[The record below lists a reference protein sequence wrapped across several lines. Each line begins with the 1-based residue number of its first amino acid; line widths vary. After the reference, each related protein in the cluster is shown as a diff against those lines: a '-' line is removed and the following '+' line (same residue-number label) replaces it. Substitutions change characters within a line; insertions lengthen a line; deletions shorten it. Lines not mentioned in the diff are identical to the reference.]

1 VDSARRDRLGDDLR
15 GVLEGELLLDGLT
28 CALYA
33 TDASLFRVVPAA
45 VVRPRH
51 EPDVRAVV
59 RYAAEHQIPLT
70 ARGAGTGTAGACLGP
85 GVVIDFSRFMH
96 EVVEVGPDH
105 VRVQPG
111 VPWERL
117 TARLARDGRRIV
129 AEPASASTSTLGG
142 MAAVNSSG
150 PRSALH
156 GPTSDHLL
164 DCRVVLDDGDAVDLG
179 PLSRQ
184 LPDDAPDRLRAL
196 HRASIGLLERH
207 AETIAAERS
216 QVSSDRCGYRLHRAL
231 RAESLDY
238 TRLLAGSE
246 GTLGLFTELTLRTM
260 PLPGGRGAVLFGC
273 PDLET
278 ALRAARAALPRR
290 PAATELLDGRLL
302 SLLRG
307 RDPEH
312 GRLVPAQAG
321 AALLLEFEADSP
333 AEARR
338 QTLDFI
344 DELVRGRLPALL
356 AMPAF
361 VPEDAARLWAVVD
374 AALPSLSALR
384 GGPQAVPVIED
395 VAVPVER
402 LSDYLARLQGLLQR
416 HQTTA
421 AFMVHAA
428 AGQVHARPIL
438 DPTDPADAG
447 KLWAIAEDVTTLV
460 LELGGTISARH
471 GTGLSRTPWVAKQC
485 PRLAPV
491 FRELKAIFD
500 PRGVFNP
507 GNVVGPDPNRP
518 AWPLRG
524 RVSGASRE
532 GETGR
537 RGEEETIQSN
547 GTAGNGVSHLP
558 VAPSAVLSLSLVWQT
573 SDLPTQAAACNGCG
587 ACRTQSPARRMC
599 PVFRATRGEEATP
612 RAKANLL
619 QTVLAADCDPR
630 RLSADDVREV
640 ADLCVNCKM
649 CATECPSRV
658 NIPKLMLEAKA
669 AHVAEHG
676 LDRGDWALARVAA
689 FAAAGSAIA
698 PLTNRLLRGRF
709 TRWFLEKFF
718 GIARRRGLPPFA
730 PRSFLRLA
738 RKWGWTTKNVES
750 GAWSMGSEEPMTSLP
765 MLHAPRST
773 NKVAL
778 FVDIFANYHDPAI
791 AEAAVRVLR
800 HHGVDVVV
808 PLDQRSSGM
817 EALSLGDVE
826 TARELARSN
835 LRVFAELAR
844 DGYSVV
850 CPEPTAALALRHD
863 YLDLLDDPDARL
875 VAGRTVELTTY
886 LGQLHAAGEFRTDFQ
901 TLDLGLG
908 HHVPCHQKA
917 LGVPPAAPA
926 LLALIPGVRVHTI
939 DVGCSGMAGTY
950 GLKATGYQTSL
961 AAGRPLFDE
970 LRRPRVLLGSTE
982 CSSCRMQMEEGAG
995 KVTLHPVQY
1004 LALAYG
1010 LMPELAKRLLR
1021 PVAGLVPR

>member
-15 GVLEGELLLDGLT
+15 GVLEGELLLDELT

-85 GVVIDFSRFMH
+85 GIVLDFSRFMH
-96 EVVEVGPDH
+96 DVVEVGPDH

-117 TARLARDGRRIV
+117 AARLERDGRRVV
-129 AEPASASTSTLGG
+129 AEPASAVTSTLGG
-142 MAAVNSSG
+142 MAAANSSG
-150 PRSALH
+150 PRMALH
-156 GPTSDHLL
+156 GSTSDHLL
-164 DCRVVLDDGDAVDLG
+164 ACRVVLDNGDAVDLG
-179 PLSRQ
+179 RLARQ
-184 LPDDAPDRLRAL
+184 SVDDVPERLRAI

-207 AETIAAERS
+207 AEAIAAERS
-216 QVSSDRCGYRLHRAL
+216 RVAFDRCGYRLHGAL
-231 RAESLDY
+231 GEGSLDY

-246 GTLGLFTELTLRTM
+246 GTLGLLTELTLRTA
-260 PLPGGRGAVLFGC
+260 PLAGGRGAVLFGC
-273 PDLET
+273 PDLDT
-278 ALRAARAALPRR
+278 ALRAARLAVDRR
-290 PAATELLDGRLL
+290 PSANELLDGRLL
-302 SLLRG
+302 SLIRG
-307 RDPEH
+307 RDAEH
-312 GRLVPAQAG
+312 ARMIPAQAG
-321 AALLLEFEADSP
+321 AALLVEFEAESP

-344 DELVRGRLPALL
+344 DELVRSRLPALL
-356 AMPAF
+356 AVPAF
-361 VPEDAARLWAVVD
+361 VPADVARLWAVVE

-395 VAVPVER
+395 VAVPVDR
-402 LSDYLARLQGLLQR
+402 VSDYLARLQGLLRR

-421 AFMVHAA
+421 AYFIHAS

-438 DPTDPADAG
+438 DPADPGDAAR
-447 KLWAIAEDVTTLV
+447 LYAIAEDVTALV

-471 GTGLSRTPWVAKQC
+471 GTGISRTPWVAKQC
-485 PRLAPV
+485 PRLVPV

-507 GNVVGPDPNRP
+507 GNIVGPDPSRP
-518 AWPLRG
+518 AWPLRA
-524 RVSGASRE
+524 RVGDGPAADE
-532 GETGR
+532 KR
-537 RGEEETIQSN
+537 RIADEQKKVV
-547 GTAGNGVSHLP
+547 GNGATGGNGSPSLHSSPVLP
-558 VAPSAVLSLSLVWQT
+558 LSLIWPNGEV
-573 SDLPTQAAACNGCG
+573 PAQAASCNGCG
-587 ACRTQSPARRMC
+587 ACRTQSPASRMC
-599 PVFRATRGEEATP
+599 PIFRATRGEEATP

-619 QTVLAADCDPR
+619 QTVLAAGGDPR

-640 ADLCVNCKM
+640 AELCVNCKM

-676 LDRGDWALARVAA
+676 LDRTDWALSRAA
-689 FAAAGSAIA
+689 TFSAAGSAIA
-698 PLTNRLLRGRF
+698 PLANRLLRGRF

-738 RKWGWTTKNVES
+738 RKRGWTTKNVDRGSWIVDREEIAVSRSTSHES
-750 GAWSMGSEEPMTSLP
+750 
-765 MLHAPRST
+765 RIT

-778 FVDIFANYHDPAI
+778 FVDVFANYHDPAI
-791 AEAAVRVLR
+791 AEAAVRVLQ
-800 HHGVDVVV
+800 HHGADVLV
-808 PLDQRSSGM
+808 PAEQRSCGM
-817 EALSLGDVE
+817 EALAHGDVE
-826 TARELARSN
+826 TARELARAN

-844 DGYSVV
+844 DGYYVV
-850 CPEPTAALALRHD
+850 CPEPTSALALRHD

-875 VAGRTVELTTY
+875 VAARTVELSTY
-886 LGQLHAAGEFRTDFQ
+886 LGELHAAGALRTDFQ
-901 TLDLGLG
+901 PLDLGLG

-917 LGVPPAAPA
+917 LDVPPAAPA
-926 LLALIPGVRVHTI
+926 LLALIPGIRVHTI

-950 GLKATGYQTSL
+950 GLKATGYDTSL
-961 AAGRPLFDE
+961 AAGKAVFDE
-970 LRRPRVLLGSTE
+970 MRRPRVLLGSTE
-982 CSSCRMQMEEGAG
+982 CSSCRLQMEEGAG

-1010 LMPELAKRLLR
+1010 LMPELAKRILR

>member
-1 VDSARRDRLGDDLR
+1 VDSAQRDRLGDDLR
-15 GVLEGELLLDGLT
+15 GVLDGELLLDELS

-51 EPDVRAVV
+51 EGDVRTIV
-59 RYAAEHQIPLT
+59 RYAAEHQVPLI
-70 ARGAGTGTAGACLGP
+70 ARGAGTNTAGACLGP
-85 GVVIDFSRFMH
+85 GVVLDFSRFMH
-96 EVVEVGPDH
+96 DIVEVGTDH

-117 TARLARDGRRIV
+117 AARLQGDGRRV
-129 AEPASASTSTLGG
+129 AAEPASSPTSTLGG

-150 PRSALH
+150 PRMAHH
-156 GPTSDHLL
+156 GSTSDHLL
-164 DCRVVLDDGDAVDLG
+164 DCRVILDNGDAVDLRRL
-179 PLSRQ
+179 PHQLS
-184 LPDDAPDRLRAL
+184 DDFPDRVRGL
-196 HRASIGLLERH
+196 HRATVGLLERH
-207 AETIAAERS
+207 AAVITAEQP
-216 QVSSDRCGYRLHRAL
+216 QVSIDRCGYRLHGTL
-231 RAESLDY
+231 TAESLDY
-238 TRLLAGSE
+238 PRLLSGSE
-246 GTLGLFTELTLRTM
+246 GTLGLFTELTLRTL
-260 PLPGGRGAVLFGC
+260 PLAGARGAVLFGC
-273 PDLET
+273 PDLDT
-278 ALRAARAALPRR
+278 ALRAARMALPRR
-290 PAATELLDGRLL
+290 PAASELLDGRLL

-312 GRLVPAQAG
+312 GRLIPAQAG
-321 AALLLEFEADSP
+321 AALLLEFEADSS

-344 DELVRGRLPALL
+344 DELIRGRLPAVL
-356 AMPAF
+356 AVPAF
-361 VPEDAARLWAVVD
+361 APDEVARLWAVIE

-384 GGPQAVPVIED
+384 GGPQAVPAIED
-395 VAVPVER
+395 VAVPVDR

-421 AFMVHAA
+421 AFLVHAA

-438 DPTDPADAG
+438 DPVDPADAA
-447 KLWAIAEDVTTLV
+447 KLWAIAEDVTALV

-471 GTGLSRTPWVAKQC
+471 GTGLSRTPWVAKQH
-485 PRLAPV
+485 PRLAQV

-507 GNVVGPDPNRP
+507 GNIVGPDPSRP

-524 RVSGASRE
+524 RVVGSSGE
-532 GETGR
+532 GEKGR
-537 RGEEETIQSN
+537 SGEAEKVQLN
-547 GTAGNGVSHLP
+547 GTAGNGHSPALLP
-558 VAPSAVLSLSLVWQT
+558 LTLIWQ
-573 SDLPTQAAACNGCG
+573 SGDLPSQVAACNGCG

-599 PVFRATRGEEATP
+599 PIFRATRGEEATP

-619 QTVLAADCDPR
+619 QTVLAAGGDPR
-630 RLSADDVREV
+630 RLSADDVRDV
-640 ADLCVNCKM
+640 AELCVNCKM

-689 FAAAGSAIA
+689 FSAAGSAIA
-698 PLTNRLLRGRF
+698 PLANRLLRGRF

-718 GIARRRGLPPFA
+718 GIARGRRLPPFA

-738 RKWGWTTKNVES
+738 QKWGWTTKSVKRE
-750 GAWSMGSEEPMTSLP
+750 AGSSSQSTFPD
-765 MLHAPRST
+765 PRST
-773 NKVAL
+773 NRVAL
-778 FVDIFANYHDPAI
+778 FVDVFANYHDPAI
-791 AEAAVRVLR
+791 AEATVRVLR
-800 HHGVDVVV
+800 HHGAEVVV
-808 PLDQRSSGM
+808 PSDQRSSGM
-817 EALSLGDVE
+817 EAQSIGDVE

-835 LRVFAELAR
+835 LRIFAELVR
-844 DGYSVV
+844 DGYRVV
-850 CPEPTAALALRHD
+850 CPEPTSALALRHD

-875 VAGRTVELTTY
+875 VAGKTVELTTY
-886 LGQLHAAGEFRTDFQ
+886 LGELHAAGAFRTDFQ
-901 TLDLGLG
+901 LLDLGLG

-917 LGVPPAAPA
+917 LGTPPAAPA

-950 GLKATGYQTSL
+950 GLKATGYDTSL
-961 AAGRPLFDE
+961 AAGKPLFDE
-970 LRRPRVLLGSTE
+970 LRHPRVLFGSTE

-1010 LMPELAKRLLR
+1010 LMPEMAKRLLR
-1021 PVAGLVPR
+1021 PVAGLVPQ

>member
-1 VDSARRDRLGDDLR
+1 LSR
-15 GVLEGELLLDGLT
+15 
-28 CALYA
+28 ALYA
-33 TDASLFRVVPAA
+33 SDASLFRVVPAA
-45 VVRPRH
+45 VIRPRH

-85 GVVIDFSRFMH
+85 GVVLDFSRFMH
-96 EVVEVGPDH
+96 EIVEVGTDH

-117 TARLARDGRRIV
+117 AARLERDGRRIV
-129 AEPASASTSTLGG
+129 AEPASATTSTLGG

-150 PRSALH
+150 PRTGLH
-156 GPTSDHLL
+156 GSTSDHLL
-164 DCRVVLDDGDAVDLG
+164 ACRVVLDNGDAADLARL
-179 PLSRQ
+179 PRQ
-184 LPDDAPDRLRAL
+184 LADDVPERLRAV

-207 AETIAAERS
+207 AETVKAARS
-216 QVSSDRCGYRLHRAL
+216 QAPLDRCGYRLHGVL
-231 RAESLDY
+231 GEELLDY
-238 TRLLAGSE
+238 SRLLAGSE
-246 GTLGLFTELTLRTM
+246 GTLGLFTELMLRTV
-260 PLPGGRGAVLFGC
+260 PLAGGRAAVLFGC
-273 PDLET
+273 PDLDT
-278 ALRAARAALPRR
+278 ALRAARLAVERR
-290 PAATELLDGRLL
+290 PAASELLDGRLL
-302 SLLRG
+302 SLIRA

-312 GRLVPAQAG
+312 GRLIPAQAG

-356 AMPAF
+356 AVPAF
-361 VPEDAARLWAVVD
+361 VPDDVARLWAVVE
-374 AALPSLSALR
+374 AALPSLSTLR
-384 GGPQAVPVIED
+384 GGPQAVPAIED

-402 LSDYLARLQGLLQR
+402 LSDYLSRLQGLLQR

-421 AFMVHAA
+421 AFLIHASV
-428 AGQVHARPIL
+428 GQVHARPIL
-438 DPTDPADAG
+438 DPADRADAAR
-447 KLWAIAEDVTTLV
+447 LWAIAEDVTSVV

-507 GNVVGPDPNRP
+507 GNIVGPDPSRP

-524 RVSGASRE
+524 RVSGGS
-532 GETGR
+532 
-537 RGEEETIQSN
+537 GEEEKRGRGVEENKIEGN
-547 GTAGNGVSHLP
+547 GIAGNGVAHLP
-558 VAPSAVLSLSLVWQT
+558 SSTSAVLSLSLIWQ
-573 SDLPTQAAACNGCG
+573 SGDVPAQADSCNGCG

-599 PVFRATRGEEATP
+599 PIFRATRGEEATP
-612 RAKANLL
+612 RAKVNLL
-619 QTVLAADCDPR
+619 RTVLAPDGDPR

-640 ADLCVNCKM
+640 AELCVNCKM

-676 LDRGDWALARVAA
+676 LDRADWALSRAA
-689 FAAAGSAIA
+689 SFSAAGSAIA
-698 PLTNRLLRGRF
+698 PLANRLLRGRL

-718 GIARRRGLPPFA
+718 GVARRRRLPPFA

-738 RKWGWTTKNVES
+738 RKWGWTTKNVDRGSWIVDRED
-750 GAWSMGSEEPMTSLP
+750 SMHLRSTIDD
-765 MLHAPRST
+765 PRST
-773 NKVAL
+773 NKIAL

-791 AEAAVRVLR
+791 AEAAVRVLQ
-800 HHGVDVVV
+800 HHRADVIV
-808 PLDQRSSGM
+808 PAEQWSCGM
-817 EALSLGDVE
+817 EALAQGDVE

-835 LRVFAELAR
+835 LRVFADLVR
-844 DGYSVV
+844 DGYRVV
-850 CPEPTAALALRHD
+850 CPEPTSALALRHD

-875 VAGRTVELTTY
+875 VAGKTVELTTY
-886 LGQLHAAGEFRTDFQ
+886 LGELHAAGAFRTDFQ
-901 TLDLGLG
+901 PLELGLG

-950 GLKATGYQTSL
+950 GLKASGYDTSL
-961 AAGRPLFDE
+961 AAGKAVFDE
-970 LRRPRVLLGSTE
+970 MRRPRVLLGSTE